1 MKKPKILVVGSL
13 VMDLIATSKRFVK
26 AGETILGD
34 SFSTAPGGKGANQAY
49 QMAKLGADVSFFGKV
64 GYDAFG
70 EEMILSLK
78 NAGVDT
84 HMMLKT
90 SEASSAVGH
99 IQIQK
104 NENGT
109 QNRIVVI
116 SGANMTIRPDEVEF
130 LKEDI
135 ANYDLVVLQLEI
147 PMQINELV
155 AEYAYNKGVPVM
167 LNPAPSAPLSKS
179 LLSHLSYI
187 SPNEFEAEDIVGFPV
202 NDEESRHKAV
212 QKLHEMGVKNVI
224 ITLGELGAIFSD
236 GNEIVMS
243 HSIKC
248 DNVLDPTAAGDSF
261 IGAFCTAICSGL
273 SPKESLLFANYTAS
287 ITVSR
292 MGAQPSLPDINI
304 VLDKMKSGNANNI
317 EKYLSLK

>member
-1 MKKPKILVVGSL
+1 MKTPKILVVGSL

-70 EEMILSLK
+70 DEMIESLK
-78 NAGVDT
+78 NAGTDT
-84 HMMLKT
+84 HMILKT

-104 NENGT
+104 NKEGT

-116 SGANMTIRPDEVEF
+116 SGANMTIRPEEIKF
-130 LKEDI
+130 LEEEI
-135 ANYDLVVLQLEI
+135 ANFDMVVLQLEI
-147 PMQINELV
+147 PMEINELI
-155 AEYAYNKGVPVM
+155 AEYAYKKGVPVM

-187 SPNEFEAEDIVGFPV
+187 SPNEFEAADIVGFPV
-202 NDEESRHKAV
+202 EDEESCRKAID
-212 QKLHEMGVKNVI
+212 KLHEMGVKNVI
-224 ITLGELGAIFSD
+224 ITLGKQGAVYSD
-236 GNEIVMS
+236 GKEFILSKSV
-243 HSIKC
+243 KC
-248 DNVLDPTAAGDSF
+248 DNVVDPTAAGDSF
-261 IGAFCTAICSGL
+261 IGAFCRAICSGL
-273 SPKESLLFANYTAS
+273 SAKESLAFANHTAS

-292 MGAQPSLPDINI
+292 MGAQPSLPDLDV
-304 VLDKMKSGNANNI
+304 VLDSMKNKNAENL
-317 EKYLSLK
+317 EKFLALK